1 MGTEQSRA
9 WEAREA
15 ARRAEFDRQAAA
27 KRAEFDRQA
36 QQFLI
41 DRGLIASTEVLKIE
55 KIYWDADGN
64 LRYGETER
72 NRDAE
77 VLDLLSRD
85 NNEDEKEA
93 RVWMIIPS
101 RWVREWLL
109 FAHLKT
115 TATPPGPIDMGS
127 LLQQDA
133 SVEGGWRP
141 KNTLR
146 PPGKGPNSS
155 SSSSAPSSSSPGR
168 APVVTKST
176 KSKKPEDMDDFPG
189 HYRRI
194 SVEAW
199 QKLVEL
205 YDISEPRFAIAV
217 RGTPYHDL
225 KRWRVFKDPLNIDKD
240 ALPEGDGKHWRD
252 PKQDEEAEQGFL
264 ANMRKFLSRG
274 RSKRR

>member
-1 MGTEQSRA
+1 MQLARSGLAQTTRSTMGTEQSRA

-15 ARRAEFDRQAAA
+15 ARRAEFDRQA
-27 KRAEFDRQA
+27 
-36 QQFLI
+36 QQFLE
-41 DRGLIASTEVLKIE
+41 DSGLIVTSEVLKIE

-93 RVWMIIPS
+93 RLWMIIPS

-115 TATPPGPIDMGS
+115 TATPPGPIDMRS

-155 SSSSAPSSSSPGR
+155 SSSPSPGR
-168 APVVTKST
+168 AAPVVTKST

-194 SVEAW
+194 SYEAW

-205 YDISEPRFAIAV
+205 YDISEPRFAMAV

-225 KRWRVFKDPLNIDKD
+225 KRWRVFKDPLDID
-240 ALPEGDGKHWRD
+240 AQSLPEGDGKHWRD
-252 PKQDEEAEQGFL
+252 PKQDEEAERGL
-264 ANMRKFLSRG
+264 VANMRKFLSRG